1 MIKSDSLDN
10 ITLDSDDIK
19 TIERF
24 ENNYYNHKN
33 KLQNGG
39 NNKLENNIVRLF
51 NYYLL
56 SQNQIGGGYNGNLTN
71 IIQTRLDNKIAE
83 LIINSN
89 YFNLANNFEGGNN
102 ETETLSSTS
111 VSPNTVTNNK
121 KDENDED
128 EDDEDDEVVTDT
140 SLTSPQEVKTDTVES
155 DTSLTSPQE
164 VKTDTV
170 ESDTSLTSPQEV
182 KTDKTSQL
190 EKEIKKI
197 LIEKINNANTQLID
211 YIHKLNINEIVSK
224 YINNKINSNN
234 IV

>member
-1 MIKSDSLDN
+1 MLKSDSLDN

-111 VSPNTVTNNK
+111 VSPNAVTNNK

-128 EDDEDDEVVTDT
+128 EDDEDDEVVT
-140 SLTSPQEVKTDTVES
+140 